1 MDPGARGREDV
12 GIMMDQRVVP
22 RSYTQLFPP
31 GPLTPPGCEA
41 HSLPAPMHIGS
52 PPSGS
57 HALHERD
64 RIACTS
70 SALTPARI
78 PPPESSLR
86 ALQSLKASPGH
97 VAHHYSLRLG
107 NAASEDKCGSGGG
120 GGGDDDG
127 GLRPAFVSELRDSPC
142 SSSSASSTSRHSP
155 MRGEGSAAP
164 PQR

>member
-107 NAASEDKCGSGGG
+107 PAASEDKCGIAAAAMTTGASG
-120 GGGDDDG
+120 
-127 GLRPAFVSELRDSPC
+127 RRSCPSCATPPAAAA
-142 SSSSASSTSRHSP
+142 SASSTSRHSP
-155 MRGEGSAAP
+155 MRGEGAAAP